1 MADISPGGEVG
12 MAREKLTAVKVKNA
26 PPGKHGDGDGLVL
39 HVITAD
45 RRAWLFRY
53 QRNGKRREMGLGGF
67 PAVSLAD
74 ARDKA
79 DGARKLLADGIDP
92 IDQREAA
99 RQAQAAGTGGA
110 PTGHKSGRG
119 A

>member
-1 MADISPGGEVG
+1 

-26 PPGKHGDGDGLVL
+26 PPGKHGDGDSLVL
-39 HVITAD
+39 HVITAE

-92 IDQREAA
+92 TESYTL
-99 RQAQAAGTGGA
+99 RQAGGS
-110 PTGHKSGRG
+110 PSLTRGRSRMP
-119 A
+119 